1 MNPDVKVEIVDRTEE
16 FIVIEVSA
24 SGIPSKRISVH
35 IDSIV
40 DGKTTLE
47 EQLELARQDG
57 KKRLARFNAMNI
69 ILKVKRD

>member
-57 KKRLARFNAMNI
+57 KKRLARFNAMNT